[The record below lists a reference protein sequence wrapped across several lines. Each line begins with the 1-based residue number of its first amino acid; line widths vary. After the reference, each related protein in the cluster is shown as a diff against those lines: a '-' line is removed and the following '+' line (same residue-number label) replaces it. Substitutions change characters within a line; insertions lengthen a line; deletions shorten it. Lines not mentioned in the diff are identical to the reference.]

1 VSTAEELSAPP
12 ALELHELTVR
22 YGGVV
27 ALDRVSFSVP
37 RGALVGLI
45 GPNGAGKT
53 TLIDAVTG
61 FARSRGDVIM
71 AGSSLA
77 ALPPHR
83 RAARGLRRTWQHG
96 ELFDDL
102 TVQEN
107 LSVAAAR
114 PRGWRTIADIL
125 RGRSDPIDAVADTLR
140 LLGLE
145 ELADTAA
152 SDLSEGQRK
161 LVGVGRALAP
171 APELLLLDEP
181 AAGLDTAESAQL
193 GGVLRSVVDRG
204 TTMLLVDH
212 DMGLVMGICD
222 HLVVLDFGRVIAEG
236 TPAEV
241 QADPA
246 VIAAYLGA
254 PAEGSIS

>member
-1 VSTAEELSAPP
+1 MSA
-12 ALELHELTVR
+12 ALELRELTVT

-27 ALDRVSFSVP
+27 ALDHVSFEVP
-37 RGALVGLI
+37 RGSLVGLI

-61 FARSRGDVIM
+61 FTRSRGNVIM
-71 AGSSLA
+71 ADASLA
-77 ALPPHR
+77 GLPPHS
-83 RAARGLRRTWQHG
+83 RARRGLRRTWQHG

-102 TVQEN
+102 SVREN
-107 LSVAAAR
+107 LSVAADL
-114 PRGWRTIADIL
+114 PRAWRTLSDIV
-125 RGRSDPIDAVADTLR
+125 RGRSGPVASVADTLR
-140 LLGLE
+140 ILGLE
-145 ELADTAA
+145 ELADTPA
-152 SDLSEGQRK
+152 SELSEGQRK

-181 AAGLDTAESAQL
+181 AAGLDTSESAEL
-193 GGVLRSVVDRG
+193 GHVLRDVVDRG

-222 HLVVLDFGRVIAEG
+222 HLVVLDFGRVIAQG

-241 QADPA
+241 QANPD
-246 VIAAYLGA
+246 VITAYLGA
-254 PAEGSIS
+254 PQEGTIS

>member
-1 VSTAEELSAPP
+1 MTP
-12 ALELHELTVR
+12 ALELRDLTVM

-27 ALDRVSFSVP
+27 GLDHVSFDVP

-61 FARSRGDVIM
+61 FTRSRGDVVMGGRSI
-71 AGSSLA
+71 AG
-77 ALPPHR
+77 LPPHR
-83 RAARGLRRTWQHG
+83 RARRGLRRTWQHG

-102 TVQEN
+102 TVREN
-107 LSVAAAR
+107 MTVATDH
-114 PRGWRTIADIL
+114 PRAWRTLADIL
-125 RGRSDPIDAVADTLR
+125 QGRSRALDAVDDTLE
-140 LLGLE
+140 LLGVSA
-145 ELADTAA
+145 LADIPA
-152 SDLSEGQRK
+152 SELSEGQRK

-181 AAGLDTAESAQL
+181 AAGLDPHESTQL
-193 GGVLRSVVDRG
+193 GNVLRGVADRG
-204 TTMLLVDH
+204 TSMLLIDH

-222 HLVVLDFGRVIAEG
+222 HLVVLDFGRVIAQGPPVEI
-236 TPAEV
+236 
-241 QADPA
+241 QANPD

-254 PAEGSIS
+254 PAERNGS